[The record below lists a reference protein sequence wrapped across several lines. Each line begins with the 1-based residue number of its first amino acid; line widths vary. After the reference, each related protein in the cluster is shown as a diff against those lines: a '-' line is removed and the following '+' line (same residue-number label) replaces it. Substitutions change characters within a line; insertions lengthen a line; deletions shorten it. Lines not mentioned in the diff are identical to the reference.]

1 MTKFIRKSLK
11 ISIPENDKTV
21 FEWLNQQDNMSMSIR
36 RLIHLDVAKNG
47 YRDIL
52 CDEIKP
58 NSIIEKD
65 DIEKPIIEK
74 PIIEKFILEK
84 KVEPISS
91 DKNQS
96 TDIDL
101 SNINTHKF
109 DDEINTAVP
118 KPMPKS
124 LIDNTNFDDLVVNQ
138 SEPVN
143 PIQQTV
149 IDTNAKLDTVDSDGF
164 VDPEKLLNGFH

>member
-1 MTKFIRKSLK
+1 MMKGGDDTLTKVIRKSLK

-21 FEWLNQQDNMSMSIR
+21 FEWLSNQDNMSMSIR

-52 CDEIKP
+52 CDETKP
-58 NSIIEKD
+58 NSLIEID
-65 DIEKPIIEK
+65 DINNKNIISN
-74 PIIEKFILEK
+74 
-84 KVEPISS
+84 VESINS
-91 DKNQS
+91 DGHQRLDNKS
-96 TDIDL
+96 DIDL

-124 LIDNTNFDDLVVNQ
+124 LIDNTNFDDLVSTQ
-138 SEPVN
+138 SEPMNAV
-143 PIQQTV
+143 QQTV
-149 IDTNAKLDTVDSDGF
+149 TNIKSDAVDSDGF
-164 VDPEKLLNGFH
+164 VDPEKLFNGF

>member
-52 CDEIKP
+52 CDETKP

-65 DIEKPIIEK
+65 DIEK

-91 DKNQS
+91 DEHQS
-96 TDIDL
+96 RDIDL

-138 SEPVN
+138 SEHVN
-143 PIQQTV
+143 PVQQTV
-149 IDTNAKLDTVDSDGF
+149 IDTNSKSDAFDSDGF

>member
-52 CDEIKP
+52 CDETKP

-74 PIIEKFILEK
+74 AILEKAILEK

-91 DKNQS
+91 VEHQS
-96 TDIDL
+96 RDIDL

-149 IDTNAKLDTVDSDGF
+149 IDTNSKLDTVDSDGF